1 MDRIYGR
8 KPVLDTLDSDI
19 EIYRAYILW
28 QNSKIIDKLIKKLR
42 AKNIEIDFVDKSF
55 FDKIDMNHQGV
66 ALDVESFKY
75 KDLAD
80 IDTCKRLR
88 ILD

>member
-19 EIYRAYILW
+19 EIYRAYILR

-42 AKNIEIDFVDKSF
+42 AKNIEIDLSLIHISEPTRRHHVSR
-55 FDKIDMNHQGV
+55 MPSS
-66 ALDVESFKY
+66 A
-75 KDLAD
+75 
-80 IDTCKRLR
+80 
-88 ILD
+88 